1 MDWIKKLDRKLDG
14 TALAKARDA
23 AVRGVK
29 KFALNESELEIA
41 TEEATNGEPWGPHG
55 TAMAG
60 EGKEWR
66 GTREGEREERR
77 EEEAMARRAVFD
89 CMPLVQPLLPLVFS
103 FTLLSRSPF
112 LSLSLSRG
120 SLSHH
125 HPQTSPGPRS
135 TPRGTDR

>member
-1 MDWIKKLDRKLDG
+1 MKKKRSKKKEREREKETFPTSACEALLLDKKMEWIKKLDRKLDG

-60 EGKEWR
+60 EQRRVARWR
-66 GTREGEREERR
+66 KKKRGDDGDGDGNGVPELRH
-77 EEEAMARRAVFD
+77 
-89 CMPLVQPLLPLVFS
+89 QQQQ
-103 FTLLSRSPF
+103 LSQ
-112 LSLSLSRG
+112 RG
-120 SLSHH
+120 
-125 HPQTSPGPRS
+125 Q
-135 TPRGTDR
+135 

>member
-1 MDWIKKLDRKLDG
+1 MEWIKKLDRKLDG

-60 EGKEWR
+60 EL
-66 GTREGEREERR
+66 EGVE
-77 EEEAMARRAVFD
+77 
-89 CMPLVQPLLPLVFS
+89 
-103 FTLLSRSPF
+103 T
-112 LSLSLSRG
+112 G
-120 SLSHH
+120 
-125 HPQTSPGPRS
+125 
-135 TPRGTDR
+135 